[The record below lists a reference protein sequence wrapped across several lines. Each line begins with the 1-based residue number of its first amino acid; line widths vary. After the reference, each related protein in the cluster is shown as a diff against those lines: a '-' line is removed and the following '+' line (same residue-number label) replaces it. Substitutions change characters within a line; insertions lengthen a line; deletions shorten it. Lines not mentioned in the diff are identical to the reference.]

1 MCAKKVVKKRKK
13 SFSSSSSGSGGGR
26 EVTPL
31 RPYHLESKPP
41 CSDTCPS
48 GNKIR
53 SFLTT
58 IAQAELVGKS
68 ADDALRE
75 AWEIYTDTSPFPSV
89 CGRVCPAPCETGCNR
104 VELEAPVSINK
115 VERSIGDFG
124 LENGLPLV
132 KLSEE
137 SKSEKVAV
145 IGAGPSG
152 LSCAYQLARRGYGVT
167 VFEAME
173 SAGGM
178 LKWGIPGYRLP
189 EEVLDGE
196 IQKILDLGVELKCG
210 VKIGVDIT
218 LDQLK
223 QDYDAV
229 YVALGAQ
236 QGVTL
241 GVDGEEAPNVFSGVD
256 FLNRFHHGE
265 KLDLG
270 KDVVTIV
277 VGGGDTAID
286 AARICKRLGANVT
299 ILYRRTRPEMP
310 AIEEE
315 IDEALNEGIIIE
327 FLAAPIGFKKGDDG
341 LVTHMIAIR
350 MELGEP
356 DDSGRRRPVP
366 IEGSEFE
373 IPASTVISS
382 ISQQPD
388 FIGFESL
395 IEGRDWIKVD
405 EKGETKVEGI
415 FAGGDTVDLALVTD
429 AIGHG
434 RRAAE
439 AMVEKFTGIEIKP
452 DKRPVIKTDKMYLE
466 YYKETLRP
474 RSEPKVLDID
484 ERMDDINKEVNL
496 GYTAEQLLEEANR
509 CMSCGMCF
517 YCENCWLYC
526 QDSAI
531 IKPQNKGEIFEFKM
545 GNCTGC
551 EKCAETCPCGYIRMQ

>member
-13 SFSSSSSGSGGGR
+13 SFSSSSSGTSGR

-41 CSDTCPS
+41 CGDTCPS

-68 ADDALRE
+68 PDDAMKE
-75 AWEIYTDTSPFPSV
+75 AWEIYTDTSPFPAV
-89 CGRVCPAPCETGCNR
+89 CGRVCPAPCETACNR
-104 VELEAPVSINK
+104 QELEGAVSINK

-124 LENGLPLV
+124 LQNNLPLV

-137 SKSEKVAV
+137 TQAEKVAV
-145 IGAGPSG
+145 VGAGPSG

-167 VFEAME
+167 IFEAME

-189 EEVLDGE
+189 DEVLDGE

-210 VKIGVDIT
+210 VKIGTDVT
-218 LDQLK
+218 LESLK

-241 GVDGEEAPNVFSGVD
+241 GVDGEEAPNVYSGVD

-299 ILYRRTRPEMP
+299 ILYRRTREEMP

-327 FLAAPIGFKKGDDG
+327 FLAAPVGFKKGDDG
-341 LVTHMIAIR
+341 LVTAMVAIR

-373 IPASTVISS
+373 IPASAVISS
-382 ISQQPD
+382 ISQEPD
-388 FIGFESL
+388 FTGFESL
-395 IEGRDWIKVD
+395 IEGRDWIKVN

-415 FAGGDTVDLALVTD
+415 FAGGDTVNLALVTD
-429 AIGHG
+429 AVGHG

-439 AMVEKFTGIEIKP
+439 AMVERFTGVVKEPEKKP
-452 DKRPVIKTDKMYLE
+452 IIKTDKMYLE
-466 YYKETLRP
+466 YFKETPKP
-474 RSEPKVLDID
+474 RIEPTIID
-484 ERMDDINKEVNL
+484 VEDRMGDVEKEVNL
-496 GYTAEQLLEEANR
+496 GYTAEQTVAEASR
-509 CMSCGMCF
+509 CMSCGKCF

-531 IKPQNKGEIFEFKM
+531 TKPPSKGMIFEFKL

-551 EKCAETCPCGYIRMQ
+551 EKCSEICPCGYIRMQ